1 MLSNESVR
9 LTIPTSRVSVS
20 SLDSRDLALKLVL
33 STDPRLLGVV
43 RCAVQRL
50 AAEAGFGEEDC
61 RAITLAID
69 ETLTNIIRHA
79 YENRHDE
86 SMELTCRLLD
96 GGVEFIARDHGRPID
111 LAKVC
116 AQALD
121 GAKPGGL
128 GTHIIRRVMDQVQYE
143 SLPGANQVRLVKYL
157 AKSGG

>member
-1 MLSNESVR
+1 M
-9 LTIPTSRVSVS
+9 TIPTSRVSVS
-20 SLDSRDLALKLVL
+20 PLDSGGLALKLVL
-33 STDPRLLGVV
+33 SSDPRLLGVV

-69 ETLTNIIRHA
+69 ESLTNIIRHA

-96 GGVEFIARDHGRPID
+96 DRVEFIVRDHGRPID
-111 LAKVC
+111 RAKVC
-116 AQALD
+116 AQSLD

-128 GTHIIRRVMDQVQYE
+128 GTHIIHRVMDQVHYE
-143 SLPGANQVRLVKYL
+143 TLPGANEVRLVKYL
-157 AKSGG
+157 VKSSV